1 MVAFVVV
8 ALVGVTIWIVLT
20 PLWSRWLGTGF
31 TLLVLTPVLS
41 HLFAHVLVFEF
52 QVRDLRNVWLIDFG
66 CSRHMTGDRGWFSS
80 LVPGVQDIHHL
91 WQQCMRTCAFGR

>member
-1 MVAFVVV
+1 VVVPVVAFVVV

-52 QVRDLRNVWLIDFG
+52 QVRRLEERLADRLWLLEAY
-66 CSRHMTGDRGWFSS
+66 DR
-80 LVPGVQDIHHL
+80 
-91 WQQCMRTCAFGR
+91 R